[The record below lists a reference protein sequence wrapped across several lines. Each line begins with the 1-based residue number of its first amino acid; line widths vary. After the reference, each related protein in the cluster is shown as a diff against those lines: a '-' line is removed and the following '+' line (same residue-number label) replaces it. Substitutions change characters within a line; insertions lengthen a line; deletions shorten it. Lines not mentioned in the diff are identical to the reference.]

1 MDGLAFD
8 LAAVASP
15 LRKWCR
21 GITAEVASPAFGA
34 KQASLQQQSA
44 CLLAVMKVQEKID
57 VAATALFQQEAS
69 IFVLT
74 THRLKKRAGLQR
86 RVGLEKLPQGLS
98 HPDYMSIDSSY
109 IPAS

>member
-1 MDGLAFD
+1 MPYIGCLIWFFSSSSDCRRDFWEAF
-8 LAAVASP
+8 
-15 LRKWCR
+15 KK
-21 GITAEVASPAFGA
+21 TY
-34 KQASLQQQSA
+34 
-44 CLLAVMKVQEKID
+44 EKID

-98 HPDYMSIDSSY
+98 HPDHMSIDSSY